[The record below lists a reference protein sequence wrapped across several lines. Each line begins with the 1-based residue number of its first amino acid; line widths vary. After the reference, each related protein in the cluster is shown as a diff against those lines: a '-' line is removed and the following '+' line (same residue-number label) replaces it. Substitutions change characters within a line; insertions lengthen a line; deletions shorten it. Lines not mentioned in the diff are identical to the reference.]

1 MERAELGASLSVTLP
16 QDRLDRDAV
25 AIVSRLQR
33 EGYTAYL
40 VGGCV
45 RDLLLGG
52 EPKDFD
58 IGTSA
63 SPEECKEVFGRR
75 CRLIGRRF
83 KLAHIRAGA
92 QIFEVATFRG
102 PPEDQEVVNDSG
114 FVVRANSYGTPEQDA
129 ISRDFTMN
137 GLFYDPIS
145 GEILDHVGGQDD
157 INAGTIRTIGA
168 AQQRF
173 REDPVRLLRA
183 IKFSARLNLTLHED
197 IMAAAQETAPLV
209 HDCPVA
215 RVTEEVFRIFE
226 TGHAAKAL
234 ELMKEL
240 KVLDILLPEVASIL
254 LSAEERWIDAQQ
266 WLEQVDRM
274 VKAHGVLPRESTF
287 GLLVWPL
294 VQPLLADCDP
304 ADQIDWGAAVSD
316 WTQDAVIRMGIPL
329 RHRHLLRAVANL
341 MRRLT
346 RSKKRPR
353 KHSLV
358 RTPALPVALSL
369 MRIEFLLRGQH
380 QGVYEEWART
390 LAEHHLTAAPV
401 ESRLEGNEPGRD
413 QVKRGRSRRSRRRSK
428 RNDSGV
434 SAES

>member
-1 MERAELGASLSVTLP
+1 VSVTLP
-16 QDRLDRDAV
+16 AEFLDRDAV
-25 AIVSRLQR
+25 SIVARLQR

-58 IGTSA
+58 IATSA

-102 PPEDQEVVNDSG
+102 PPEDQEVVDDSG
-114 FVVRANSYGTPEQDA
+114 FVVRANSFGTAEQDA

-137 GLFYDPIS
+137 GLFYDPIA
-145 GEILDHVGGQDD
+145 GEIHDHVGGQDD
-157 INAGTIRTIGA
+157 IHAGTIRTIGDA
-168 AQQRF
+168 HQRF

-183 IKFSARLNLTLHED
+183 IKFAARLGLNLHED
-197 IMAAAQETAPLV
+197 VIAAAEETAPLV

-215 RVTEEVFRIFE
+215 RVTEEFFRIFE
-226 TGHAAKAL
+226 TGHAAAAL
-234 ELMKEL
+234 DLMNELGIL
-240 KVLDILLPEVASIL
+240 GVLLPEVASL
-254 LSAEERWIDAQQ
+254 LLTDTERWDEAMR
-266 WLEQVDRM
+266 WLEQVDRVVM
-274 VKAHGVLPRESTF
+274 AHGVLPRESTF
-287 GLLVWPL
+287 GLMVWPL
-294 VQPLLADCDP
+294 VQPGLDSEAM
-304 ADQIDWGAAVSD
+304 AQNGDWGGAVTD
-316 WTQDAVIRMGIPL
+316 WTYDAVVRMGIPL

-346 RSKKRPR
+346 GSKKRIR
-353 KHSLV
+353 RHALV

-369 MRIEFLLRGQH
+369 MRISFLLTGRH
-380 QGVYEEWART
+380 QELYDDWVGT
-390 LAEHHLTAAPV
+390 LTEHGLTAAPI
-401 ESRLEGNEPGRD
+401 EPRHEDNELGRD
-413 QVKRGRSRRSRRRSK
+413 NGRRSK
-428 RNDSGV
+428 QRRRPRRRQGRRNEQPNQANS
-434 SAES
+434 

>member
-1 MERAELGASLSVTLP
+1 MSVTLP
-16 QDRLDRDAV
+16 AEFLDRDAV
-25 AIVSRLQR
+25 SIVARLQR

-83 KLAHIRAGA
+83 KLAHIRAGS

-102 PPEDQEVVNDSG
+102 PPEDQEVVDDSG

-137 GLFYDPIS
+137 GLFYDPIA
-145 GEILDHVGGQDD
+145 GEIHDHVGGQDD
-157 INAGTIRTIGA
+157 IKAGTIRTIGDA
-168 AQQRF
+168 HQRF

-183 IKFSARLNLTLHED
+183 IKFAARLGLNLHED
-197 IMAAAQETAPLV
+197 VAAAAEETAPLV

-215 RVTEEVFRIFE
+215 RVTEEFFRIFE
-226 TGHAAKAL
+226 TGHAAAAL
-234 ELMKEL
+234 KLMND
-240 KVLDILLPEVASIL
+240 LDILDVLLPEVASL
-254 LSAEERWIDAQQ
+254 VLANSERWEHAMA
-266 WLEQVDRM
+266 WLEQVDRVVM
-274 VKAHGVLPRESTF
+274 AHGVLPRESTF
-287 GLLVWPL
+287 GLMVWPL
-294 VQPLLADCDP
+294 VQPGLDAEEML
-304 ADQIDWGAAVSD
+304 QNGDWGGAVAD
-316 WTQDAVIRMGIPL
+316 WTYDAVVRMGIPL

-346 RSKKRPR
+346 ASKKRIR
-353 KHSLV
+353 RHSLV
-358 RTPALPVALSL
+358 RTPALPVALSII
-369 MRIEFLLRGQH
+369 RIGFLLTGKH
-380 QGVYEEWART
+380 QALYDDWVGT
-390 LAEHHLTAAPV
+390 LTEHGLTAAPI
-401 ESRLEGNEPGRD
+401 EPRLEDKEFGRESGN
-413 QVKRGRSRRSRRRSK
+413 RSRQRRRPRRRK
-428 RNDSGV
+428 GGRNEQPKQANS
-434 SAES
+434 